1 MYRVIQAF
9 FDLKDN
15 NYSYRV
21 GDVYPRAGF
30 TPSAKRIEELSGTKN
45 RQKTPLIVEEVEK
58 AEKPKTTRRV
68 KK

>member
-1 MYRVIQAF
+1 MYRVIKAF

-15 NYSYRV
+15 DHSYRV

-30 TPSAKRIEELSGTKN
+30 TPSAKRIEELSGAKN
-45 RQKTPLIVEEVEK
+45 RQKTPLIVAEEVEK
-58 AEKPKTTRRV
+58 PKPTRRV

>member
-1 MYRVIQAF
+1 MYRVIKAF

-15 NYSYRV
+15 NHSYRV
-21 GDVYPRAGF
+21 GDVFPRAGF

-45 RQKTPLIVEEVEK
+45 RQKTPLIVEKV
-58 AEKPKTTRRV
+58 EKPKTTRRV

>member
-1 MYRVIQAF
+1 MYRVIKAF
-9 FDLKDN
+9 FDLKDSDH
-15 NYSYRV
+15 SYRV
-21 GDVYPRAGF
+21 GDVYPRAGL

-58 AEKPKTTRRV
+58 VEKPKTTRRV

>member
-1 MYRVIQAF
+1 MYRVIKAF
-9 FDLKDN
+9 FDLKDDDH
-15 NYSYRV
+15 SYRV
-21 GDVYPRAGF
+21 GDVYPRAGV

-58 AEKPKTTRRV
+58 VEKPKTTRRV

>member
-1 MYRVIQAF
+1 MYRVIKAF

-15 NYSYRV
+15 NHSYRV

-58 AEKPKTTRRV
+58 VEKPKTTRRT